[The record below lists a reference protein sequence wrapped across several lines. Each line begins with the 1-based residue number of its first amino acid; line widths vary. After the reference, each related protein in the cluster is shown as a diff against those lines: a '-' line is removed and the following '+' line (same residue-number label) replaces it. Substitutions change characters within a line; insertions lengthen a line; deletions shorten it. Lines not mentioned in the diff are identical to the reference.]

1 MMHYALVSDLLT
13 REEFEQRV
21 EEKAESLGGIVDEIT
36 AAMLVVEDLGRSH
49 VKIGDI
55 PKATAAVVSFFGKIL
70 SIEGPRE
77 FTREG
82 ESTPGLVASLVL
94 GDPTGTTKTTLWD
107 EQAAAVSELAVD
119 SVVEVIA
126 KPRFGRKEVSFVAL
140 RESSVEIVETKK
152 PPTSEILA
160 KPFVVRILH
169 MSAVREI
176 ERRNGDLAY
185 LQEILVGD
193 ESGTTLLTTW
203 APETFSDVEEGASV
217 SITGVSRKEDDGI
230 VEYQALNTAVITP
243 HPTPIP
249 VLKIDAGDVEEG
261 QCPVVTGTV
270 VSVSE
275 VRTFIN
281 RRNTESKVR
290 NIKIQGED
298 GDVLAVSLWKDEAE
312 KLILVSDAVEIIN
325 AVAKPSRFSGLE
337 LSVGHGSVIRILS
350 DEEEPV
356 QISGRVVLRP
366 IGLTLENA
374 DEVFVLTG
382 DNLPE
387 PGMSVTISGMRQG
400 VRLRVQEGWLN
411 PADASEILSVLQQ
424 SQSF

>member
-36 AAMLVVEDLGRSH
+36 AAMLVVEDFGRSH

-126 KPRFGRKEVSFVAL
+126 KPRFGKKEVSFVAL

-152 PPTSEILA
+152 PPTSEVLA
-160 KPFVVRILH
+160 NPFVVTVLH
-169 MSAVREI
+169 ISPVREI
-176 ERRNGDLAY
+176 ERRNGTISY
-185 LQEILVGD
+185 LQEYLVGD
-193 ESGTTLLTTW
+193 ESGTTRLSTW
-203 APETFSDVEEGASV
+203 SPENFSDVDVGTTV
-217 SITGVSRKEDDGI
+217 SISGVSRKEDDGI
-230 VEYQALNTAVITP
+230 VEYQALDTAVVTP
-243 HPTPIP
+243 HPTHVP
-249 VLKIDAGDVEEG
+249 VLTIDAGDVEEG

-298 GDVLAVSLWKDEAE
+298 GDELAVSLWKDEAE
-312 KLILVSDAVEIIN
+312 KLLLPGDAVEIIN

-337 LSVGHGSVIRILS
+337 LSVGHGSVIRVLS
-350 DEEEPV
+350 EEEEPAEL
-356 QISGRVVLRP
+356 SGRVVLRP

-374 DEVFVLTG
+374 DGVFVLIG

-387 PGMSVTISGMRQG
+387 PGLFVTLSGMRSGIRFQ
-400 VRLRVQEGWLN
+400 VLEGY
-411 PADASEILSVLQQ
+411 AEQTDSAYVLALLQD
-424 SQSF
+424 

>member
-36 AAMLVVEDLGRSH
+36 AAMLVVEDFGRSH

-126 KPRFGRKEVSFVAL
+126 KPRFGKKEVSFVAL

-152 PPTSEILA
+152 PPTSEVLA
-160 KPFVVRILH
+160 NPFVVTVLH
-169 MSAVREI
+169 ISPVREI
-176 ERRNGDLAY
+176 ERRNGTISY
-185 LQEILVGD
+185 LQEYLVGD
-193 ESGTTLLTTW
+193 ESGTTRLSTW
-203 APETFSDVEEGASV
+203 SPENFSDVDVGTTV
-217 SITGVSRKEDDGI
+217 SISGVSRKEDDGI
-230 VEYQALNTAVITP
+230 VEYQALDTAVVTP
-243 HPTPIP
+243 HPTHVP
-249 VLKIDAGDVEEG
+249 VLTIDAGDVEEG

-298 GDVLAVSLWKDEAE
+298 GDELAVSLWKDEAE
-312 KLILVSDAVEIIN
+312 KLLLPGDAVEIIN

-337 LSVGHGSVIRILS
+337 LSVGHGSVIRVLS
-350 DEEEPV
+350 EEEEPAEL
-356 QISGRVVLRP
+356 SGRVVLRP

-374 DEVFVLTG
+374 DGVFVLIG

-387 PGMSVTISGMRQG
+387 PGLFVTLSGMLSGIRFQ
-400 VRLRVQEGWLN
+400 VSEGY
-411 PADASEILSVLQQ
+411 AEQTDSAYVLALLQD
-424 SQSF
+424 

>member
-36 AAMLVVEDLGRSH
+36 AAMLVVEDFGRSH

-126 KPRFGRKEVSFVAL
+126 KPRFGKKEVSFVAL

-152 PPTSEILA
+152 PPTSEVLA
-160 KPFVVRILH
+160 NPFVVTVLH
-169 MSAVREI
+169 ISPVREI
-176 ERRNGDLAY
+176 ERRNGTISY
-185 LQEILVGD
+185 LQEYLVGD
-193 ESGTTLLTTW
+193 ESGTTRLSTW
-203 APETFSDVEEGASV
+203 SPENFSDVDVGTTV
-217 SITGVSRKEDDGI
+217 SISGVSRKEDDGI
-230 VEYQALNTAVITP
+230 VEYQALDTAVVTP
-243 HPTPIP
+243 HPTHVP
-249 VLKIDAGDVEEG
+249 VLTIDAGDVEEG

-290 NIKIQGED
+290 NIKIRGED
-298 GDVLAVSLWKDEAE
+298 GDELAVSLWKDEAE
-312 KLILVSDAVEIIN
+312 KLLLPGDAVEIIN

-337 LSVGHGSVIRILS
+337 LSVGHGSVIRVLS
-350 DEEEPV
+350 DEEEPAEL
-356 QISGRVVLRP
+356 SGRVVLRP

-374 DEVFVLTG
+374 DGVFVLIG

-387 PGMSVTISGMRQG
+387 PGLFVTLSGMRSG
-400 VRLRVQEGWLN
+400 VRFQVLEGY
-411 PADASEILSVLQQ
+411 AEQTDSSYVLALLQD
-424 SQSF
+424 

>member
-36 AAMLVVEDLGRSH
+36 AAMLVVEDFGRSH

-126 KPRFGRKEVSFVAL
+126 KPRFGKKEVSFVAL

-152 PPTSEILA
+152 PPTSEVLA
-160 KPFVVRILH
+160 NPFVVTVLH
-169 MSAVREI
+169 ISPVREI
-176 ERRNGDLAY
+176 ERRNGTISY
-185 LQEILVGD
+185 LQEYLVGD
-193 ESGTTLLTTW
+193 ESGTTRLSTW
-203 APETFSDVEEGASV
+203 SPENFSDVDVGTTV
-217 SITGVSRKEDDGI
+217 SISGVSRKEDDGI
-230 VEYQALNTAVITP
+230 VEYQALDTAVVTP
-243 HPTPIP
+243 HPTHVP
-249 VLKIDAGDVEEG
+249 VLTIDAGDVEEG

-298 GDVLAVSLWKDEAE
+298 GDTLAVSLWKDEAE
-312 KLILVSDAVEIIN
+312 KLLLPGDAVEIIN

-337 LSVGHGSVIRILS
+337 LSVGHGSVIRVLS
-350 DEEEPV
+350 EEEEPAEL
-356 QISGRVVLRP
+356 SGRVVLRS

-374 DEVFVLTG
+374 EGVFVLIG

-387 PGMSVTISGMRQG
+387 PGLFVTLSGMRSGIRFQ
-400 VRLRVQEGWLN
+400 VLEGY
-411 PADASEILSVLQQ
+411 AEQTDSSYVLALLQD
-424 SQSF
+424 

>member
-36 AAMLVVEDLGRSH
+36 AAMLVVEDFGRSH

-126 KPRFGRKEVSFVAL
+126 KPRFGKKEVSFVAL

-152 PPTSEILA
+152 PPTSEVLA
-160 KPFVVRILH
+160 NPFVVTVLH
-169 MSAVREI
+169 ISPVREI
-176 ERRNGDLAY
+176 ERRNGTISY
-185 LQEILVGD
+185 LQEYLVGD
-193 ESGTTLLTTW
+193 ESGTTRLSTW
-203 APETFSDVEEGASV
+203 SPENFSDVDVGTTV
-217 SITGVSRKEDDGI
+217 SISGVSRKEDDGI
-230 VEYQALNTAVITP
+230 VEYQALDTAVVTP
-243 HPTPIP
+243 HPTHVP
-249 VLKIDAGDVEEG
+249 VLTIDAGDVEEG

-298 GDVLAVSLWKDEAE
+298 GDELAVSLWKDEAE
-312 KLILVSDAVEIIN
+312 KLILLGDAVEIIN

-337 LSVGHGSVIRILS
+337 LSVGHGSVIRVLS
-350 DEEEPV
+350 DEEEPAEL
-356 QISGRVVLRP
+356 SGRVVLRP

-374 DEVFVLTG
+374 DGVFVLIG

-387 PGMSVTISGMRQG
+387 PGLFVTLSGMRSGIRFQ
-400 VRLRVQEGWLN
+400 VLEGY
-411 PADASEILSVLQQ
+411 AEQTDSAYVLALLQD
-424 SQSF
+424 

>member
-36 AAMLVVEDLGRSH
+36 AAMLVVEDFGRSH

-126 KPRFGRKEVSFVAL
+126 KPRFGKKEVSFVAL

-152 PPTSEILA
+152 PPTSEVLA
-160 KPFVVRILH
+160 NPFVVTVLH
-169 MSAVREI
+169 ISPVREI
-176 ERRNGDLAY
+176 ERRNGTISY
-185 LQEILVGD
+185 LQEYLVGD
-193 ESGTTLLTTW
+193 ESGTTRLSTW
-203 APETFSDVEEGASV
+203 SPENFSDVDVGTTV
-217 SITGVSRKEDDGI
+217 SISGVSRKEDDGI
-230 VEYQALNTAVITP
+230 VEYQALDTAVVTP
-243 HPTPIP
+243 HPTHVP
-249 VLKIDAGDVEEG
+249 VLTIDAGDVEEG

-298 GDVLAVSLWKDEAE
+298 GDELAVSLWKDEAE
-312 KLILVSDAVEIIN
+312 KLILVGDAVEIIN

-337 LSVGHGSVIRILS
+337 LSVGHGSVIRVLS
-350 DEEEPV
+350 EEEEPAEL
-356 QISGRVVLRP
+356 SGRVVLRP

-374 DEVFVLTG
+374 DGVFVLIG

-387 PGMSVTISGMRQG
+387 PGLFVTLSGMRSGIRFQ
-400 VRLRVQEGWLN
+400 VSEGYTEQTDS
-411 PADASEILSVLQQ
+411 AYVLALLQD
-424 SQSF
+424 

>member
-36 AAMLVVEDLGRSH
+36 AAMLVVEDFGRSH

-126 KPRFGRKEVSFVAL
+126 KPRFGKKEVLFVAL

-152 PPTSEILA
+152 PPTSEVLA
-160 KPFVVRILH
+160 NPFVVTVLH
-169 MSAVREI
+169 ISPVREI
-176 ERRNGDLAY
+176 ERRNGTISY
-185 LQEILVGD
+185 LQEYLVGD
-193 ESGTTLLTTW
+193 ESGTTRLSTW
-203 APETFSDVEEGASV
+203 SPENFSDVDVGTTV
-217 SITGVSRKEDDGI
+217 SISGVSRKEDDGI
-230 VEYQALNTAVITP
+230 VEYQALDTAVVTP
-243 HPTPIP
+243 HPTHVP
-249 VLKIDAGDVEEG
+249 VLTIDAGDVEEG

-298 GDVLAVSLWKDEAE
+298 GDELAVSLWKDEAE
-312 KLILVSDAVEIIN
+312 KLLLPGDAVEIIN

-337 LSVGHGSVIRILS
+337 LSVGHGSVIRVLS
-350 DEEEPV
+350 EEEEPAEL
-356 QISGRVVLRP
+356 SGRVVLRP

-374 DEVFVLTG
+374 DGVFVLIG

-387 PGMSVTISGMRQG
+387 PGLFVTLSGMRSG
-400 VRLRVQEGWLN
+400 VRFQVSEGY
-411 PADASEILSVLQQ
+411 AEQTDSAYVLALLQD
-424 SQSF
+424 

>member
-36 AAMLVVEDLGRSH
+36 AAMLVVEDFGRSH

-126 KPRFGRKEVSFVAL
+126 KPRFGKKEVSFVAL

-152 PPTSEILA
+152 PPTSEVLA
-160 KPFVVRILH
+160 NPFVVTVLH
-169 MSAVREI
+169 ISPVREI
-176 ERRNGDLAY
+176 ERRNGTISY
-185 LQEILVGD
+185 LQEYLVGD
-193 ESGTTLLTTW
+193 ESGTTRLSTW
-203 APETFSDVEEGASV
+203 SPENFSDVDVGTTV
-217 SITGVSRKEDDGI
+217 SISGVSRKEDDGI
-230 VEYQALNTAVITP
+230 VEYQALDTAVVTP
-243 HPTPIP
+243 HPTHVP
-249 VLKIDAGDVEEG
+249 VLTIDAGDVEEG

-298 GDVLAVSLWKDEAE
+298 GDELAVSLWKDEAE
-312 KLILVSDAVEIIN
+312 KLILVGDAVEIIN

-337 LSVGHGSVIRILS
+337 LSVGHGSVIRVLS
-350 DEEEPV
+350 EEEEPAEL
-356 QISGRVVLRP
+356 SGRVVLRP

-374 DEVFVLTG
+374 DGVFVLIG

-387 PGMSVTISGMRQG
+387 PGLFVTLSGMRSGIRFQ
-400 VRLRVQEGWLN
+400 VLEGYTEQT
-411 PADASEILSVLQQ
+411 DSSYVLALLQD
-424 SQSF
+424 

>member
-36 AAMLVVEDLGRSH
+36 AAMLVVEDFGRSH

-126 KPRFGRKEVSFVAL
+126 KPRFGKKEVSFVAL

-152 PPTSEILA
+152 PPTSEVLA
-160 KPFVVRILH
+160 NPFVVTVLH
-169 MSAVREI
+169 ISPVREI
-176 ERRNGDLAY
+176 ERRNGTISY
-185 LQEILVGD
+185 LQEYLVGD
-193 ESGTTLLTTW
+193 ESGTTRLSTW
-203 APETFSDVEEGASV
+203 SPENFSDVDVGTTV
-217 SITGVSRKEDDGI
+217 SISGVSRKEDDGI
-230 VEYQALNTAVITP
+230 VEYQALDTAVVTP
-243 HPTPIP
+243 HPTHVP
-249 VLKIDAGDVEEG
+249 VLTIDAGDVEEG

-298 GDVLAVSLWKDEAE
+298 GDELAVSLWKDEAE
-312 KLILVSDAVEIIN
+312 KLILPGDAVEIIN

-337 LSVGHGSVIRILS
+337 LSVGHGSVIRVLS
-350 DEEEPV
+350 EEEEPAEL
-356 QISGRVVLRP
+356 SGRVVLRP

-374 DEVFVLTG
+374 DGVFVLIG

-387 PGMSVTISGMRQG
+387 PGLFVTLSGMRSGIRFQ
-400 VRLRVQEGWLN
+400 VLEGY
-411 PADASEILSVLQQ
+411 AEQTDSAYVLALLQD
-424 SQSF
+424 

>member
-36 AAMLVVEDLGRSH
+36 AAMLVVEDFGRSH

-126 KPRFGRKEVSFVAL
+126 KPRFGKKEVSFVAL

-152 PPTSEILA
+152 PPTSEVLA
-160 KPFVVRILH
+160 NPFVVTVLH
-169 MSAVREI
+169 ISPVREI
-176 ERRNGDLAY
+176 EHRNGTISY
-185 LQEILVGD
+185 LQEYLVGD
-193 ESGTTLLTTW
+193 ESGTTRLSTW
-203 APETFSDVEEGASV
+203 SPENFSDVDVGTTV
-217 SITGVSRKEDDGI
+217 SISGVSRKEDDGI
-230 VEYQALNTAVITP
+230 VEYQALDTAVVTP
-243 HPTPIP
+243 HPTHVP
-249 VLKIDAGDVEEG
+249 VLTIDAGDVEEG

-290 NIKIQGED
+290 NIKIRGED
-298 GDVLAVSLWKDEAE
+298 GDELAVSLWKDEAE
-312 KLILVSDAVEIIN
+312 KLILVGDAVEIIN

-337 LSVGHGSVIRILS
+337 LSVGHGSVIRVLS
-350 DEEEPV
+350 EEEEPAEL
-356 QISGRVVLRP
+356 SGRVVLRP

-374 DEVFVLTG
+374 DGVFVLIG

-387 PGMSVTISGMRQG
+387 PGLFVTLSGMRSGIRFQ
-400 VRLRVQEGWLN
+400 VLEGY
-411 PADASEILSVLQQ
+411 AEQTDSSYVLALLQD
-424 SQSF
+424 

>member
-152 PPTSEILA
+152 PPTSEVLA
-160 KPFVVRILH
+160 NPFVVTVLH
-169 MSAVREI
+169 ISPVREI
-176 ERRNGDLAY
+176 ERRNGTISY
-185 LQEILVGD
+185 LQEYLVGD
-193 ESGTTLLTTW
+193 ESGTTRLSTW
-203 APETFSDVEEGASV
+203 SPENFSDVDVGTTV
-217 SITGVSRKEDDGI
+217 SISGVSRKEDDGI
-230 VEYQALNTAVITP
+230 VEYQALDTAVVTP
-243 HPTPIP
+243 HPTHVP
-249 VLKIDAGDVEEG
+249 VLTIDAGDVEEG

-275 VRTFIN
+275 VR
-281 RRNTESKVR
+281 
-290 NIKIQGED
+290 
-298 GDVLAVSLWKDEAE
+298 
-312 KLILVSDAVEIIN
+312 
-325 AVAKPSRFSGLE
+325 
-337 LSVGHGSVIRILS
+337 
-350 DEEEPV
+350 
-356 QISGRVVLRP
+356 
-366 IGLTLENA
+366 
-374 DEVFVLTG
+374 
-382 DNLPE
+382 
-387 PGMSVTISGMRQG
+387 
-400 VRLRVQEGWLN
+400 
-411 PADASEILSVLQQ
+411 
-424 SQSF
+424 

>member
-36 AAMLVVEDLGRSH
+36 AAMLVVEDFGRSH

-126 KPRFGRKEVSFVAL
+126 KPRFGKKEVSFVAL

-152 PPTSEILA
+152 PPTSEVLA
-160 KPFVVRILH
+160 NPFVVTVLH
-169 MSAVREI
+169 ISPVREI
-176 ERRNGDLAY
+176 ERRNGTISY
-185 LQEILVGD
+185 LQEYLVGD
-193 ESGTTLLTTW
+193 ESGTTRLSTW
-203 APETFSDVEEGASV
+203 SPENFSDVDVGTTV
-217 SITGVSRKEDDGI
+217 SISGVSRKEDDGI
-230 VEYQALNTAVITP
+230 VEYQALDTAVVTP
-243 HPTPIP
+243 HPTHVP
-249 VLKIDAGDVEEG
+249 VLTIDAGDVEEG

-298 GDVLAVSLWKDEAE
+298 GDELAVSLWKDEAE
-312 KLILVSDAVEIIN
+312 KLILVGDAVEIIN

-337 LSVGHGSVIRILS
+337 LSVGHGSVIRVLS
-350 DEEEPV
+350 DEEEPAEL
-356 QISGRVVLRP
+356 SGRVVLRP

-374 DEVFVLTG
+374 DGVFVLIG
-382 DNLPE
+382 DNLPD
-387 PGMSVTISGMRQG
+387 PGLFVTLSGMRSGIRFQ
-400 VRLRVQEGWLN
+400 VLEGY
-411 PADASEILSVLQQ
+411 AEQTDSSYVLALLQD
-424 SQSF
+424 

>member
-36 AAMLVVEDLGRSH
+36 AAMLVVEDFGRSH

-126 KPRFGRKEVSFVAL
+126 KPRFGKKEVSFVAL

-152 PPTSEILA
+152 PPTSEVLA
-160 KPFVVRILH
+160 NPFVVTVLH
-169 MSAVREI
+169 ISPVREI
-176 ERRNGDLAY
+176 ERRNGTISY
-185 LQEILVGD
+185 LQEYLVGD
-193 ESGTTLLTTW
+193 ESGTTRLSTW
-203 APETFSDVEEGASV
+203 SPENFSDVDVGTTV
-217 SITGVSRKEDDGI
+217 SISGVSRKEDDGI
-230 VEYQALNTAVITP
+230 VEYQALDTAVVTP
-243 HPTPIP
+243 HPTHVP
-249 VLKIDAGDVEEG
+249 VLTIDAGDVEEG

-298 GDVLAVSLWKDEAE
+298 GDELAVSLWKDEAE
-312 KLILVSDAVEIIN
+312 KLLLPGDAVEIIN

-337 LSVGHGSVIRILS
+337 LSVGHGSVIRVLS
-350 DEEEPV
+350 DEEEPAEL
-356 QISGRVVLRP
+356 SGRVVLRP

-374 DEVFVLTG
+374 DGVFVLIG

-387 PGMSVTISGMRQG
+387 PGLFVTLSGMRSGIRFQ
-400 VRLRVQEGWLN
+400 VLEGY
-411 PADASEILSVLQQ
+411 AEQTDSSYVLALLQD
-424 SQSF
+424 

>member
-36 AAMLVVEDLGRSH
+36 AAMLVVEDFGRSH

-126 KPRFGRKEVSFVAL
+126 KPRFGKKEVSFVAL

-152 PPTSEILA
+152 PPTSEVLA
-160 KPFVVRILH
+160 NPFVVTVLH
-169 MSAVREI
+169 ISPVREI
-176 ERRNGDLAY
+176 ERRNGTISY
-185 LQEILVGD
+185 LQEYLVGD
-193 ESGTTLLTTW
+193 ESGTTRLSTW
-203 APETFSDVEEGASV
+203 SPENFSDVDVGTTV
-217 SITGVSRKEDDGI
+217 SISGVSRKEDDGI
-230 VEYQALNTAVITP
+230 VEYQALDTAVVTP
-243 HPTPIP
+243 HPTHVP
-249 VLKIDAGDVEEG
+249 VLTIDAGDVEEG

-270 VSVSE
+270 VAVSE

-298 GDVLAVSLWKDEAE
+298 GDELAVSLWKDEAE
-312 KLILVSDAVEIIN
+312 KLILLGDAVEIIN

-337 LSVGHGSVIRILS
+337 LSVGHGSVIRVLS
-350 DEEEPV
+350 EEEEPAEL
-356 QISGRVVLRP
+356 SGRVVLRP

-374 DEVFVLTG
+374 DGVFVLIG

-387 PGMSVTISGMRQG
+387 PGLFVTLSGMRSGIRFQI
-400 VRLRVQEGWLN
+400 LEGY
-411 PADASEILSVLQQ
+411 AEQTDSAYVLALLQD
-424 SQSF
+424 

>member
-36 AAMLVVEDLGRSH
+36 AAMLVVEDFGRSH

-126 KPRFGRKEVSFVAL
+126 KPRFGKKEVSFVAL

-152 PPTSEILA
+152 PPTSEVLA
-160 KPFVVRILH
+160 NPFVVTVLH
-169 MSAVREI
+169 ISPVREI
-176 ERRNGDLAY
+176 ERRNGTISY
-185 LQEILVGD
+185 LQEYLVGD
-193 ESGTTLLTTW
+193 ESGTTRLSTW
-203 APETFSDVEEGASV
+203 SPENFSDVDVGTTV
-217 SITGVSRKEDDGI
+217 SISGVSRKEDDGI
-230 VEYQALNTAVITP
+230 VEYQALDTAVVTP
-243 HPTPIP
+243 HPTHVP
-249 VLKIDAGDVEEG
+249 VLTIDAGDVEEG

-298 GDVLAVSLWKDEAE
+298 GDVLSVSLWKDEAE
-312 KLILVSDAVEIIN
+312 KLLLPGDAVEIIN

-337 LSVGHGSVIRILS
+337 LSVGHGSVIRVLS
-350 DEEEPV
+350 EEEEPAEL
-356 QISGRVVLRP
+356 SGRVVLRP

-374 DEVFVLTG
+374 DGVFVLIG

-387 PGMSVTISGMRQG
+387 PGLFVTLSGMRSGIRFQ
-400 VRLRVQEGWLN
+400 VLEGY
-411 PADASEILSVLQQ
+411 AEQTDSSYVLALLQD
-424 SQSF
+424 

>member
-36 AAMLVVEDLGRSH
+36 AAMLVVEDFGRSH

-126 KPRFGRKEVSFVAL
+126 KPRFGKKEVSFVAL

-152 PPTSEILA
+152 PPTSEVLA
-160 KPFVVRILH
+160 TPFVVTVLH
-169 MSAVREI
+169 ISPVREI
-176 ERRNGDLAY
+176 ERRNGTISY
-185 LQEILVGD
+185 LQEYLVGD
-193 ESGTTLLTTW
+193 ESGTTRLSTW
-203 APETFSDVEEGASV
+203 SPENFSDVDVGTTV
-217 SITGVSRKEDDGI
+217 SISGVSRKEDDGI
-230 VEYQALNTAVITP
+230 VEYQALDTAVVTP
-243 HPTPIP
+243 HPTHVP
-249 VLKIDAGDVEEG
+249 VLTIDAGDVEEG

-298 GDVLAVSLWKDEAE
+298 GDELAVSLWKDEAE
-312 KLILVSDAVEIIN
+312 KLILLGDAVEIIN

-337 LSVGHGSVIRILS
+337 LSVGHGSVIRVLS
-350 DEEEPV
+350 EEEEPAEL
-356 QISGRVVLRP
+356 SGRVVLRP

-374 DEVFVLTG
+374 DGVFVLIG

-387 PGMSVTISGMRQG
+387 PGLFVTLSGMRSGIRFQ
-400 VRLRVQEGWLN
+400 VLEGY
-411 PADASEILSVLQQ
+411 AEQTDSSYVLALLQD
-424 SQSF
+424 

>member
-55 PKATAAVVSFFGKIL
+55 PKTTAAVVSFFGKIL

-77 FTREG
+77 FTCEG

-312 KLILVSDAVEIIN
+312 KLLLPGDFVEIIN

>member
-36 AAMLVVEDLGRSH
+36 AAMLVVEDFGRSH

-126 KPRFGRKEVSFVAL
+126 KPRFGKKEVSFVAL

-152 PPTSEILA
+152 PPTSEVLA
-160 KPFVVRILH
+160 NPFVVTVLH
-169 MSAVREI
+169 ISPVREI
-176 ERRNGDLAY
+176 ERRNGTISY
-185 LQEILVGD
+185 LQEYLVGD
-193 ESGTTLLTTW
+193 ESGTTRLSTW
-203 APETFSDVEEGASV
+203 SPENFSDVDVGTTV
-217 SITGVSRKEDDGI
+217 SISGVSRKEDDGI
-230 VEYQALNTAVITP
+230 VEYQALDTAVVTP
-243 HPTPIP
+243 HPTHVP
-249 VLKIDAGDVEEG
+249 VLTIDAGDVEEG

-312 KLILVSDAVEIIN
+312 KLILLGDAVEIIN

-337 LSVGHGSVIRILS
+337 LSVGHGSVIRVLS
-350 DEEEPV
+350 EEEEPAEL
-356 QISGRVVLRP
+356 SGRVVLRP

-374 DEVFVLTG
+374 DGVFVLIG

-387 PGMSVTISGMRQG
+387 PGLFVTLSGMRSGIRFQ
-400 VRLRVQEGWLN
+400 VLEGY
-411 PADASEILSVLQQ
+411 AEQTDSAYVLALLQD
-424 SQSF
+424 

>member
-152 PPTSEILA
+152 PPTSEVLA
-160 KPFVVRILH
+160 NPFVVTVLH
-169 MSAVREI
+169 ISPVREI
-176 ERRNGDLAY
+176 ERRNGTISY
-185 LQEILVGD
+185 LQEYLVGD
-193 ESGTTLLTTW
+193 ESGTTRLSTW
-203 APETFSDVEEGASV
+203 SPENFSDVDVGTTV
-217 SITGVSRKEDDGI
+217 SISGVSRKEDDGI
-230 VEYQALNTAVITP
+230 VEYQALDTAVVTP
-243 HPTPIP
+243 HPTHVP
-249 VLKIDAGDVEEG
+249 VLTIDAGDVEEG

-298 GDVLAVSLWKDEAE
+298 GDELAVSLWKDEAE
-312 KLILVSDAVEIIN
+312 KLILLGDAVEIIN

-337 LSVGHGSVIRILS
+337 LSVGHGSVIRVLS
-350 DEEEPV
+350 EEEEPAEL
-356 QISGRVVLRP
+356 SGRVVLRP

-374 DEVFVLTG
+374 DGVFVLIG

-387 PGMSVTISGMRQG
+387 PGLFVTLSGTRSGIRFQ
-400 VRLRVQEGWLN
+400 VSEGY
-411 PADASEILSVLQQ
+411 AEQTDSSYVLALLQD
-424 SQSF
+424 

>member
-36 AAMLVVEDLGRSH
+36 AAMLVVEDFGRSH

-126 KPRFGRKEVSFVAL
+126 KPRFGKKEVSFVAL

-152 PPTSEILA
+152 PPTSEVLA
-160 KPFVVRILH
+160 NPFVVTVLH
-169 MSAVREI
+169 ISPVREI
-176 ERRNGDLAY
+176 ERRNGTISY
-185 LQEILVGD
+185 LQEYLVGD
-193 ESGTTLLTTW
+193 ESGTTRLSTW
-203 APETFSDVEEGASV
+203 SPENFSDVDVGTTV
-217 SITGVSRKEDDGI
+217 SISGVSRKEDDGI
-230 VEYQALNTAVITP
+230 VEYQALDTAVVTP
-243 HPTPIP
+243 HPTHVP
-249 VLKIDAGDVEEG
+249 VLTIDAGDVEEG

-270 VSVSE
+270 VSVSG

-298 GDVLAVSLWKDEAE
+298 GDELAVSLWKDEAE
-312 KLILVSDAVEIIN
+312 KLILLGDAVEIIN

-337 LSVGHGSVIRILS
+337 LSVGHGSVIRVLS
-350 DEEEPV
+350 EEEEPAEL
-356 QISGRVVLRP
+356 SGRVVLRP

-374 DEVFVLTG
+374 DGVFVLIG

-387 PGMSVTISGMRQG
+387 PGLFVTLSGMRSGIRFQ
-400 VRLRVQEGWLN
+400 VLEGY
-411 PADASEILSVLQQ
+411 AEQTDSSYVLALLQD
-424 SQSF
+424 

>member
-36 AAMLVVEDLGRSH
+36 AAMLVVEDFGRSH

-126 KPRFGRKEVSFVAL
+126 KPRFGKKEVSFVAL

-152 PPTSEILA
+152 PPTSEVLA
-160 KPFVVRILH
+160 NPFVVTVLH
-169 MSAVREI
+169 ISPVREI
-176 ERRNGDLAY
+176 ERRNGTISY
-185 LQEILVGD
+185 LQEYLVGD
-193 ESGTTLLTTW
+193 ESGTTRLSTW
-203 APETFSDVEEGASV
+203 SPENFSDVDVGTTV
-217 SITGVSRKEDDGI
+217 SISGVSRKEDDGI
-230 VEYQALNTAVITP
+230 VEYQALDTAVVTP
-243 HPTPIP
+243 HPTHVP
-249 VLKIDAGDVEEG
+249 VLTIDAGDVEEG

-298 GDVLAVSLWKDEAE
+298 GDELAVSLWKDEAE
-312 KLILVSDAVEIIN
+312 KLLLPGDAVEIIN

-337 LSVGHGSVIRILS
+337 LSVGHGSVIRVLS
-350 DEEEPV
+350 EEEEPAEL
-356 QISGRVVLRP
+356 SGRVVLRP

-374 DEVFVLTG
+374 DGVFVLIG

-387 PGMSVTISGMRQG
+387 PGLFVTLSGMRSG
-400 VRLRVQEGWLN
+400 VRFQVLEGY
-411 PADASEILSVLQQ
+411 AEQTDSSYVLALLQD
-424 SQSF
+424 

>member
-36 AAMLVVEDLGRSH
+36 AAMLVVEDFGRSH

-126 KPRFGRKEVSFVAL
+126 KPRFGKKEVSFVAL

-152 PPTSEILA
+152 PPTSEVLA
-160 KPFVVRILH
+160 NPFVVTVLH
-169 MSAVREI
+169 ISPVREI
-176 ERRNGDLAY
+176 ERRNGTISY
-185 LQEILVGD
+185 LQEYLVGD
-193 ESGTTLLTTW
+193 ESGTTRLSTW
-203 APETFSDVEEGASV
+203 SPENFSDVDVGTTV
-217 SITGVSRKEDDGI
+217 SISGVSRKEDDGI
-230 VEYQALNTAVITP
+230 VEYQALDTAVVTP
-243 HPTPIP
+243 HPTHVP
-249 VLKIDAGDVEEG
+249 VLTIDAGDVEEG

-281 RRNTESKVR
+281 RRNAESKVR

-298 GDVLAVSLWKDEAE
+298 GDELAVSLWKDEAE
-312 KLILVSDAVEIIN
+312 KLILLGDAVEIIN

-337 LSVGHGSVIRILS
+337 LSVGHGSVIRVLS
-350 DEEEPV
+350 EEEEPAEL
-356 QISGRVVLRP
+356 SGRVVLRP

-374 DEVFVLTG
+374 DGVFVLIG

-387 PGMSVTISGMRQG
+387 PGLFVTLSGMRSGIRFQ
-400 VRLRVQEGWLN
+400 VLEGY
-411 PADASEILSVLQQ
+411 AEQTDSSYVLALLQD
-424 SQSF
+424 

>member
-36 AAMLVVEDLGRSH
+36 AAMLVVEDFGRSH

-126 KPRFGRKEVSFVAL
+126 KPRFGKKEVSFVAL

-152 PPTSEILA
+152 PPTSEVLA
-160 KPFVVRILH
+160 NPFVVTVLH
-169 MSAVREI
+169 ISPVREI
-176 ERRNGDLAY
+176 ERRNGTISY
-185 LQEILVGD
+185 LQEYLVGD
-193 ESGTTLLTTW
+193 ESGTTRLSTW
-203 APETFSDVEEGASV
+203 SPENFSDVDVGTTV
-217 SITGVSRKEDDGI
+217 SISGVSRKEDDGI
-230 VEYQALNTAVITP
+230 VEYQALDTAVVTP
-243 HPTPIP
+243 HPTHVP
-249 VLKIDAGDVEEG
+249 VLTIDAGDVEEG

-298 GDVLAVSLWKDEAE
+298 GDELAVSLWKDEAE
-312 KLILVSDAVEIIN
+312 KLLLPGDAVEIIN

-337 LSVGHGSVIRILS
+337 LSVGHGSVIRVLS
-350 DEEEPV
+350 EEEEPAEL
-356 QISGRVVLRP
+356 SGWVVLRP

-374 DEVFVLTG
+374 NGVFVLIG

-387 PGMSVTISGMRQG
+387 PGLFVTLSGMRSGIRFQ
-400 VRLRVQEGWLN
+400 VLEGY
-411 PADASEILSVLQQ
+411 AEQTDSAYVLALLQD
-424 SQSF
+424 

>member
-36 AAMLVVEDLGRSH
+36 AAMLVVEDFGRSH

-126 KPRFGRKEVSFVAL
+126 KPRFGKKEVSFVAL

-152 PPTSEILA
+152 PPTSEVLA
-160 KPFVVRILH
+160 NPFVVTVLH
-169 MSAVREI
+169 ISPVREI
-176 ERRNGDLAY
+176 ERRNGTISY
-185 LQEILVGD
+185 LQEYLVGD
-193 ESGTTLLTTW
+193 ESGTTRLSTW
-203 APETFSDVEEGASV
+203 SPENFSDVDVGTTV
-217 SITGVSRKEDDGI
+217 SISGVSRKEDDGI
-230 VEYQALNTAVITP
+230 VEYQALDTAVVTP
-243 HPTPIP
+243 HPTHVP
-249 VLKIDAGDVEEG
+249 VLTIDAGDVEEG

-298 GDVLAVSLWKDEAE
+298 GDTLAVSLWKDEAE
-312 KLILVSDAVEIIN
+312 KLLLPGDAVEIIN

-337 LSVGHGSVIRILS
+337 LSVGHGSVIRVLS
-350 DEEEPV
+350 EEEEPAEL
-356 QISGRVVLRP
+356 SGRVVLRP

-374 DEVFVLTG
+374 DGVFVLIG

-387 PGMSVTISGMRQG
+387 PGLFVTLSGMRSGIRFQ
-400 VRLRVQEGWLN
+400 VLEGY
-411 PADASEILSVLQQ
+411 AEQTDSAYVLALLQD
-424 SQSF
+424 